1 MLKLMKYEFR
11 KQMFSKMVIA
21 IILGVLVGYFAVMNI
36 MDKEQNAAVALGL
49 MFFVMMVAAFYVSM
63 ESLVV
68 YSKDLKTKQSYMLF
82 LVPQSSYK
90 ILGAKMISAVLQIFF
105 TMAIYIATLGLCG
118 MIYLMKYSD
127 IKQMLEFLKEI
138 FEASF
143 DMQIDFW
150 LVFKVLSTT
159 FILWVFIVILGIFAE
174 TLMNTV
180 LTRGKLTSFLS
191 VVMYIFIFWAVA
203 RVESG
208 IYDGMIAANIS
219 NAVAN
224 AIVIIYYLVVDVA
237 LYIASAW
244 LIDKKLSV

>member
-1 MLKLMKYEFR
+1 MKYEFR

-21 IILGVLVGYFAVMNI
+21 IILGVLVGYFTVMSI
-36 MDKEQNAAVALGL
+36 MDKEQNAAVALVL
-49 MFFVMMVAAFYVSM
+49 MSFVMIVAAFYVSM
-63 ESLVV
+63 ESLIV
-68 YSKDLKTKQSYMLF
+68 YGKDLKTKQSYMLF

-105 TMAIYIATLGLCG
+105 TMAIYIVTLGLCG
-118 MIYLMKYSD
+118 MIYLMKYSN
-127 IKQMLEFLKEI
+127 IKQMLEFFKEL
-138 FEASF
+138 FEVSF
-143 DMQIDFW
+143 DMRIDFW
-150 LVFKVLSTT
+150 LMFKVLSYM

-174 TLMNTV
+174 TLINIV

-208 IYDGMIAANIS
+208 IYDGMMAANVS
-219 NAVAN
+219 NAAAN
-224 AIVIIYYLVVDVA
+224 VIEIIYYLVIDAA